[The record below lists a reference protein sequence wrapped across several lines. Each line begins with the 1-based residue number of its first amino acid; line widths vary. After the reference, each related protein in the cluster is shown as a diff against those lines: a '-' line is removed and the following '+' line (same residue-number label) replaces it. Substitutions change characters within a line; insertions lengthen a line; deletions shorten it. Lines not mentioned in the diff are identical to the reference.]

1 MRIEVRKDLVDI
13 FEDLSSGE
21 TPLFYVAPAT
31 TIDVR
36 LPKYDKS
43 EAGPVRHV
51 SVDEY
56 LATRRQKAG

>member
-1 MRIEVRKDLVDI
+1 MRKDLVEI
-13 FEDLSSGE
+13 FKDLETGD
-21 TPLFYVAPAT
+21 TPLFYVAPET

-36 LPKYDKS
+36 LPKYDKP

-56 LATRRQKAG
+56 MATRRQRAG